1 MICFSCSWSFAHLKF
16 SWYSSARL
24 KDHTGTTQCQQGYKW
39 DDTTSKAIP
48 YRAEFTYLA
57 RIWTVSDPG
66 EGPGRSGPPS
76 YFYTKLRPEGPKKKF
91 LETGPSLHLRIWM
104 TAPPPLPVWRSGS
117 ATNWSTSRAH
127 YPLQES
133 CKKLKYLIF
142 WLVDYITSF
151 IIYREQN

>member
-91 LETGPSLHLRIWM
+91 LETGPSLYLRIRM
-104 TAPPPLPVWRSGS
+104 TASPRSGGLDPPLIEVPHERTTRCKNLAKNKNILSSG
-117 ATNWSTSRAH
+117 W
-127 YPLQES
+127 
-133 CKKLKYLIF
+133 LI
-142 WLVDYITSF
+142 I
-151 IIYREQN
+151 